1 MFWHTEPYLWISSEE
16 ACPSVL
22 PRWKKLSFHVLTR
35 QSMDAHSQ
43 NYGILAQN
51 EKTVPKIHILFK
63 IHNII
68 QTYVFMLSIAI

>member
-1 MFWHTEPYLWISSEE
+1 
-16 ACPSVL
+16 
-22 PRWKKLSFHVLTR
+22 
-35 QSMDAHSQ
+35 MDAHSQ

-68 QTYVFMLSIAI
+68 QTYMFMLSITI